1 MSTRIAL
8 PWVCGVLLLGACT
21 PNTPEPPPPPPVVKG
36 EPVSQLPI
44 VPMTEPPPT
53 ITPAD
58 PDKPSTTPTDP
69 APPKAAV
76 NINEQIQ
83 KLSSQRDRQAA
94 AVALASV
101 GKSAVPALTQALDHA
116 DSEVRSAAVF
126 ALGLIG
132 KDASEAQARL
142 QKIAEKDEDSNVRD
156 AAAFA
161 LDALAGK

>member
-8 PWVCGVLLLGACT
+8 LSACCVTLLLGCT

-36 EPVSQLPI
+36 EPVSQLPTI
-44 VPMTEPPPT
+44 PMTDPPAI

-58 PDKPSTTPTDP
+58 PVKPTTTPTDP
-69 APPKAAV
+69 APPAAAV
-76 NINEQIQ
+76 NVNEQIE
-83 KLSSQRDRQAA
+83 KLSSEKERKAA

-101 GKSAVPALTQALDHA
+101 GKSAVPALTKALDHA
-116 DSEVRSAAVF
+116 DSEVRGAAVF

-132 KDASEAQARL
+132 KDASDAKARL
-142 QKIAEKDEDSNVRD
+142 QTIAEKDENSNVRD

-161 LDALAGK
+161 LDALEGK